1 MKQFFKDFGKFIAK
15 GNVLDLAVGMVI
27 GAAFNAIVSSLVND
41 MIMPLV
47 GLAVKSDI
55 ASLKVE
61 LVPAVTNEAGE
72 IIKKAVTLNYGNFI
86 QTIVNFFIIALSIFV
101 ALRTIMAVRRKFD
114 NISKTVKDK
123 IEEHKEEKENITE

>member
-27 GAAFNAIVSSLVND
+27 GASFNAIVSSLVND

-47 GLAVKSDI
+47 GMAVKNDI

-101 ALRTIMAVRRKFD
+101 ALRTIMMIRKKFD
-114 NISKTVKDK
+114 SISKTVKDK
-123 IEEHKEEKENITE
+123 IENKEDIVE